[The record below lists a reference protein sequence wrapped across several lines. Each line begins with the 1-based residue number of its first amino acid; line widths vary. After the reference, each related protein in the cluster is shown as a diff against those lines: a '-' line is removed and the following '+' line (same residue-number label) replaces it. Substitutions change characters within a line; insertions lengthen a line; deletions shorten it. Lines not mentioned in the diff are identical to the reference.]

1 MKKFYLPLIMSM
13 MLSVQCFG
21 HVNLLTP
28 VGGETYNVGDTVTLR
43 WQIAISH
50 NLLNWDLFFS
60 EDGGVS
66 WDTIQVNIPST
77 GNSVGTL
84 VEYDWVVPN
93 KATSTAKIWIY
104 MDNSGTDYD
113 DKSGNF
119 TINIPV
125 GLSAY
130 SEKGNFNLYPN
141 PLQKGN
147 NVNLSVS
154 DNPHEISTIEVMDL
168 SGKSLLV
175 RYMNLPAGTLK
186 SEIDLDGLKSGHY
199 MLLIKDN
206 QNVII
211 SKRPFVIL

>member
-1 MKKFYLPLIMSM
+1 MSL

-28 VGGETYNVGDTVTLR
+28 VGGETYDSGDTVKLR

-60 EDGGVS
+60 EDGGMS
-66 WDTIQVNIPST
+66 WDTIQVDIPST

-93 KATSTAKIWIY
+93 IATSTAKIWIY

-119 TINIPV
+119 SISIPV
-125 GLSAY
+125 GIANAP
-130 SEKGNFNLYPN
+130 EKESFKLFPN
-141 PLQKGN
+141 PLQN
-147 NVNLSVS
+147 TRTMNLSVT
-154 DNPHEISTIEVMDL
+154 NNLHEIGTIEVMDL
-168 SGKSLLV
+168 TGQSVLV
-175 RYMNLPAGTLK
+175 RSMNLPAGPLK
-186 SEIDLDGLKSGHY
+186 TKIDLTGLKSGYFY
-199 MLLIKDN
+199 MLIRDKHDA
-206 QNVII
+206 VIAKK
-211 SKRPFVIL
+211 SFMFFEN